1 LEKSKSVSEIEN
13 LSGSILD
20 IANQT
25 NLLALNASIEAARA
39 GEYGKG
45 FTVVANEVRNL
56 AEHSRVTVENM
67 QQVIKNVKESVDTLS
82 ISSNKILKF
91 IDDIIIKDYKKM
103 YIIGEKYNR
112 DSIIINEL
120 TERFSHMAKEL
131 KAVVSTITS
140 SMVNISETVNK
151 GSTGIVE
158 VVEKTS
164 CLYINIGEIENQM
177 LRNEESARGLK
188 VIISK
193 FTI

>member
-1 LEKSKSVSEIEN
+1 MSSSTKQMGAIQDIVKDAVDQVDGLSKQTQEISK
-13 LSGSILD
+13 LVTVIQT
-20 IANQT
+20 IAAQT

-103 YIIGEKYNR
+103 YIIGEQYNR

-120 TERFSHMAKEL
+120 TERFSHIAKEL

-164 CLYINIGEIENQM
+164 CEM
-177 LRNEESARGLK
+177 KK
-188 VIISK
+188 VLGD
-193 FTI
+193 

>member
-1 LEKSKSVSEIEN
+1 M
-13 LSGSILD
+13 
-20 IANQT
+20 
-25 NLLALNASIEAARA
+25 
-39 GEYGKG
+39 
-45 FTVVANEVRNL
+45 VANEVRNL

-91 IDDIIIKDYKKM
+91 IDDIIVKDYKKM
-103 YIIGEKYNR
+103 YIIGEQYNR

-158 VVEKTS
+158 VIEKTS